1 MIDEGWGMSKGL
13 YRVTMTTTVSER
25 GRSIGSLSMVGR
37 PTCPNL
43 SSATESGGQT
53 PGAVAVKYYFP
64 LHSRVSLPKKSSS
77 SARGVGRGGQGELW
91 AQSEMFGATTRCR
104 LSVVTAATDA
114 VSRSSSGGMLCST
127 SPLFVSPFDPTFP
140 CCWLLFAFGPFTA
153 AATLFWNFPV
163 LRFQIPARTNKR
175 RPRRRR
181 STKSDQPQRIDN
193 KRFRRY
199 SSIYL

>member
-1 MIDEGWGMSKGL
+1 
-13 YRVTMTTTVSER
+13 MTTTVSER

-53 PGAVAVKYYFP
+53 PGAVAVSLVLLSTP
-64 LHSRVSLPKKSSS
+64 LPRVFAQKSPI

>member
-1 MIDEGWGMSKGL
+1 M

-53 PGAVAVKYYFP
+53 PGAVAVSLVLLSTP
-64 LHSRVSLPKKSSS
+64 LPRVFAQKSPI